1 MAAPY
6 RLFRHV
12 NGKQDVEKLNGDELL
27 LHGPKK
33 ALFYNLLHL
42 IRPPPEEW
50 LDGLTGNRAVIAD
63 IYKEYLN
70 HEKQG
75 WRRENL
81 TRIVP
86 FTLAN
91 LEMDIN
97 YREVFD
103 WFLFRI
109 CQEMDAGNILFRAD
123 HTNPV
128 SWYQDSKGRIP
139 ERIDIIPGPQET
151 GYTPPF
157 VCPRCHV
164 FYDVLPMFGICPH
177 CGSQAIPYVPI
188 QTGDEK

>member
-1 MAAPY
+1 
-6 RLFRHV
+6 
-12 NGKQDVEKLNGDELL
+12 
-27 LHGPKK
+27 
-33 ALFYNLLHL
+33 
-42 IRPPPEEW
+42 
-50 LDGLTGNRAVIAD
+50 
-63 IYKEYLN
+63 
-70 HEKQG
+70 
-75 WRRENL
+75 
-81 TRIVP
+81 
-86 FTLAN
+86 
-91 LEMDIN
+91 
-97 YREVFD
+97 VFD

-109 CQEMDAGNILFRAD
+109 CQEVAAGNTLFRAD